1 MKKRELPK
9 EVKRWIKFF
18 IKTNAYYNY
27 DWAFMLY
34 IEKEKL
40 SQCIKFYTIY
50 GCHVNNDRIISRMQ
64 LAIRLLDIV
73 IDDDVFFEGYI
84 NPKNIDRFFPKD
96 ALSIY
101 EINILPSLRIQK
113 AWYLYNKLRYYYM
126 KEWWD

>member
-1 MKKRELPK
+1 MKKRKLPK
-9 EVKRWIKFF
+9 EIRRWIRFF
-18 IKTNAYYNY
+18 IKTNAYFND

-84 NPKNIDRFFPKD
+84 NSKNIDRFFPKD